1 MVGVPDFKDIT
12 KSEHKKML
20 NYERHGKGKPL
31 VLLHGYA
38 GGMGYWRPM
47 VTDLKKEFDVIA
59 LDLPGFAGSADEPAP
74 DSIEGHA
81 SAVIELMDDLGV
93 ECFSLL
99 GFSMGGM
106 IAQQATLDYPTR
118 IETLILYGSSAV
130 GDLPHRFEPWEAAIE
145 GVETEGVEAIA
156 DKTSV
161 TWFVKGR
168 DDPYY
173 AECREA
179 CKGASP
185 EACVKVMRA
194 MQHWSSMDRLGELK
208 LPTMVI
214 VGDQDKST
222 KPSDS
227 MVLWEG
233 IEGSNLCVL
242 PGCAHGAHMEK
253 PSLFNQIL
261 ADFLRESV

>member
-1 MVGVPDFKDIT
+1 
-12 KSEHKKML
+12 ML
-20 NYERHGKGKPL
+20 NYQRDGEGPAL

-38 GGMGYWRPM
+38 GGLGYWRP
-47 VTDLKKEFDVIA
+47 VTADLMNEFDVIA
-59 LDLPGFAGSADEPAP
+59 VDLPGFAGSADEPAA

-81 SAVIELMDDLGV
+81 SAVFGLMDDLGV
-93 ECFSLL
+93 DRFSLL

-106 IAQQATLDYPTR
+106 IAQEAAFSHPSRL
-118 IETLILYGSSAV
+118 ETLILYGSSAI
-130 GDLPHRFEPWEAAIE
+130 GDLPHRFEPWEAAIK
-145 GVETEGVEAIA
+145 GVEAEGVEAIA

-161 TWFVKGR
+161 TWFVKGK

-179 CKGASP
+179 CRGASP

-194 MQHWSSMDRLGELK
+194 MQHWTSVDRLGDIK
-208 LPTMVI
+208 IPTLVI

-227 MVLWEG
+227 IVLWEG
-233 IEGSNLCVL
+233 IEGSSFCVL

-253 PSLFNQIL
+253 PGLFNRIL
-261 ADFLRESV
+261 ADFLREHV